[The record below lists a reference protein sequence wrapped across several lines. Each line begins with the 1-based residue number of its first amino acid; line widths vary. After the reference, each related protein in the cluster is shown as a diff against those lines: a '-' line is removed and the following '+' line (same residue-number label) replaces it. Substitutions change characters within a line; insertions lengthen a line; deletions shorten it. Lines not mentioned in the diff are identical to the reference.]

1 MSSVVNLPSTTPFR
15 RKPGCGRCCK
25 FCQAIHCCRCG
36 GLRDEIIRR
45 NVTEKLRPGGFF
57 IGTTADASVLVRKLR
72 AVEGLVFYNS
82 LYKVVFEE
90 KFKKKAFPKGEPYGI
105 EYRFTLDESVED
117 CPEFIVHWPSFV
129 ALAKQYGLENIM
141 AANFHDFYEMFAQEG
156 SPELDLFKHMK
167 AVDENGTISP
177 EQWDAIYLY
186 MAFSFRKVGNPSA
199 GLDESTI
206 RPLHPHPQLT
216 EDNIVVMQAPPVPAP
231 SSPSPVVPGPTSQ
244 DTPRRSNS
252 ASIRNIID

>member
-1 MSSVVNLPSTTPFR
+1 
-15 RKPGCGRCCK
+15 
-25 FCQAIHCCRCG
+25 
-36 GLRDEIIRR
+36 
-45 NVTEKLRPGGFF
+45 
-57 IGTTADASVLVRKLR
+57 
-72 AVEGLVFYNS
+72 
-82 LYKVVFEE
+82 
-90 KFKKKAFPKGEPYGI
+90 
-105 EYRFTLDESVED
+105 
-117 CPEFIVHWPSFV
+117 
-129 ALAKQYGLENIM
+129 M